1 MPIADDPSGN
11 QICIGISN
19 QYFGQVYHWAHGEE
33 TEEMENIYF
42 LSNSFNDFL
51 NCLYED

>member
-11 QICIGISN
+11 QICIGISK
-19 QYFGQVYHWAHGEE
+19 QYFGQVYHWAHCEE